1 MTQAPVSPDAERL
14 DPDKLSSATPAES
27 SAAPEADTSQR
38 QQEQQAEHKG
48 ARSVRSQLP
57 PRAALPIQQRQ
68 KLDELEN
75 QEWLDSLAFVLS
87 DAGDDRAA
95 QLLENLDHYA
105 YFHGAPI
112 QFKQNTPYINTI
124 DVEHQPVYPGDIEL
138 ELKMRNAIRWN
149 AVAMVIRANKAS
161 DGIGGHLATYASS
174 AELLEVGFNHFFRG
188 HGAGGSR
195 DLVFF
200 QGHASPGVYAR
211 SFLEGRLDEG
221 RLNRFRR
228 ELSKDGEGLSSYPH
242 PWLMPDYWE
251 FPTVSMGLGP
261 IQAIYQARFIKY
273 LENRGLKPAGDSK
286 VWAFLGDG
294 EMDEPQSIGALRFAA
309 YENLDNIVFVLNAN
323 LQRLDGPVRANSKV
337 IQEFE
342 ALFRGAG
349 WNVLKVVWD
358 GKWDEL
364 LSKDYNGTIVK
375 RFELLVDGESQRYAA
390 FGGKEL
396 REKFFNTPELQALID
411 GWSDA
416 DLELLNRG
424 GHDVNKI
431 YAAYKSAV
439 DHVGSPTVIIARTIK
454 GYGLGDSAQARNVA
468 HQVKKLD
475 FGALKNLRDALKLP
489 LSDDQVEHLEY
500 YHPGADSPEVKYA
513 MQRREALGGA
523 VPARIVDYVR
533 PTVPGAEF
541 YEEFAKGSGG
551 RAVSTTMA
559 MVQVISKLLRD
570 KELGRLIVPIV
581 PDEARTFGMDALVPR
596 IGIYSP
602 RGMTYT
608 PVDSGS
614 LMAYKESKDGQMLE
628 EGITEDGAMASFIAA
643 GTAYANHGV
652 PTIPFYVYYS
662 MFGLQRVGDLVWAA
676 GDQRTKG
683 FMVGATAGRTTL
695 AGEGLQHQDGNSMLQ
710 AYVVPNLKVYDPA
723 FAYEIAVIVEEGIRE
738 MYTEDQDVFYYVT
751 VENENYAQ
759 PTMPHLGDPEKQ
771 AAVVSGIMKGMY
783 RLLHGDVNSAPAVKG
798 KKAVAPLRAQLLA
811 SGPSMVAAQG
821 AVELLKGFG
830 VVSDLWSVTSYKALH
845 QDAVLTQRENMLH
858 PTSQPKESFLAQQLS
873 RENAPGVIV
882 SVSDYVKLGA
892 DGLNG
897 HLDRKIWTLG
907 TDGYGRS
914 EAREELRDFFE
925 VDAKHI
931 VVATLYALLRDGQIG
946 AEVVAKAIADYGI
959 DPERMAPVFR

>member
-1 MTQAPVSPDAERL
+1 MT
-14 DPDKLSSATPAES
+14 KTPEKPS
-27 SAAPEADTSQR
+27 T
-38 QQEQQAEHKG
+38 
-48 ARSVRSQLP
+48 
-57 PRAALPIQQRQ
+57 PRTRLPIQERQ
-68 KLDELEN
+68 KLNELET
-75 QEWLDSLAFVLS
+75 QEWLDSLAFVMA
-87 DAGDDRAA
+87 DAGDERAA
-95 QLLENLDHYA
+95 RLLEDLDHYA

-124 DVEHQPVYPGDIEL
+124 DVEAQPEYPGDVEL
-138 ELKMRNAIRWN
+138 ERKIRNIVRWN
-149 AVAMVIRANKAS
+149 AVAMVVKANKAS

-188 HGAGGSR
+188 HGAGESR

-200 QGHASPGVYAR
+200 QGHASPGVYSR
-211 SFLEGRLDEG
+211 SFLEGRFDAATLD
-221 RLNRFRR
+221 RFRR
-228 ELSKDGEGLSSYPH
+228 ELSPEGPGLSSYPH

-273 LENRGLKPAGDSK
+273 LENRGLKPKGDSK

-349 WNVLKVVWD
+349 WNVIKVVWD
-358 GKWDEL
+358 TKWDEL
-364 LSKDYNGTIVK
+364 LSKDYNGAIVK

-396 REKFFNTPELQALID
+396 REKFFNTPELQALIE

-424 GHDVNKI
+424 GHDVHKV
-431 YAAYKSAV
+431 YAAYESATR
-439 DHVGSPTVIIARTIK
+439 HQGSPTVIIARTVK
-454 GYGLGDSAQARNVA
+454 GYALGESAQGRNVA

-475 FGALKNLRDALKLP
+475 FHALKDLRTFLELP
-489 LSDDQVEHLEY
+489 LTDDQVEHLEY

-513 MQRREALGGA
+513 LERREALGGF
-523 VPARIVDYVR
+523 VPARVVNYPV
-533 PTVPGAEF
+533 PEVPGAEF
-541 YEEFAKGSGG
+541 YEEYARGSGE
-551 RAVSTTMA
+551 RQVSTTMA
-559 MVQVISKLLRD
+559 MVQVLSKLLRD
-570 KELGRLIVPIV
+570 KNIGKYVVPIV

-602 RGMTYT
+602 RGQTYT

-614 LMAYKESKDGQMLE
+614 LMAYKEAKDGQMLE

-643 GTAYANHGV
+643 GTAYAVHGV

-662 MFGLQRVGDLVWAA
+662 MFGMQRIGDLVWAA
-676 GDQRTKG
+676 ADQRTKG
-683 FMVGATAGRTTL
+683 FLVGATAGRTTL

-710 AYVVPNLKVYDPA
+710 AYVVPNLRVYDPA

-738 MYTEDQDVFYYVT
+738 MYVDGKDVFYYIT
-751 VENENYAQ
+751 VENENYVQ
-759 PTMPHLGDPEKQ
+759 LPMPQENRE
-771 AAVVSGIMKGMY
+771 AVVQGILKGLY
-783 RLLHGDVNSAPAVKG
+783 RLKRSEKG
-798 KKAVAPLRAQLLA
+798 GKLQAQILA
-811 SGPSMVAAQG
+811 SGPSMVAAQE
-821 AVELLKGFG
+821 AVTLLEGYG
-830 VVSDLWSVTSYKALH
+830 VAADLWSVTSYKALH
-845 QDAVLTQRENMLH
+845 QDALEVQRENMLH
-858 PTSQPKESFLAQQLS
+858 PLAEPKTSYVAQQLS
-873 RENAPGVIV
+873 RENAPGVLI

-897 HLDRKIWTLG
+897 HLDRKLWTLG
-907 TDGYGRS
+907 TDGFGRS

-931 VVATLYALLRDGQIG
+931 VVMTLYALLRDKKIKPD
-946 AEVVAKAIADYGI
+946 VVQKALTDFGI
-959 DPERMAPVFR
+959 DPERLSPVQR

>member
-1 MTQAPVSPDAERL
+1 MTR
-14 DPDKLSSATPAES
+14 TPEK
-27 SAAPEADTSQR
+27 PRTTLR
-38 QQEQQAEHKG
+38 QQ
-48 ARSVRSQLP
+48 L
-57 PRAALPIQQRQ
+57 ALPERQ
-68 KLDELEN
+68 KLNEQET
-75 QEWLDSLAFVLS
+75 QEWLDSLAYVLA
-87 DAGDDRAA
+87 DAGDERAA
-95 QLLENLDHYA
+95 ELLENLDHYA

-112 QFKQNTPYINTI
+112 LFKQNTPYLNTI
-124 DVEHQPVYPGDIEL
+124 DASQQPDYPGDVEL
-138 ELKMRNAIRWN
+138 ERRLRNIIRWN
-149 AVAMVIRANKAS
+149 AVAMVVRANKKS

-188 HGAGGSR
+188 HGAGQDR

-200 QGHASPGVYAR
+200 QGHASPGVYSR
-211 SFLEGRLDEG
+211 SFLEGRFDTATLD
-221 RLNRFRR
+221 RFRR
-228 ELSKDGEGLSSYPH
+228 ELSKDGPGLSSYPH

-273 LENRGLKPAGDSK
+273 LENRGLKEQGNAK

-358 GKWDEL
+358 SKWDEL
-364 LSKDYNGTIVK
+364 LQRDYNGTIVK

-396 REKFFNTPELQALID
+396 REKFFNTPQLQALIE

-424 GHDVNKI
+424 GHDVHKV

-439 DHVGSPTVIIARTIK
+439 EHTGSPTVIIARTVK
-454 GYGLGDSAQARNVA
+454 GYGLGESAQARNVA
-468 HQVKKLD
+468 HQVKKLE
-475 FGALKNLRDALKLP
+475 FSALKDLRSALELP
-489 LSDDQVEHLEY
+489 LTDDQVEHLEY
-500 YHPGADSPEVKYA
+500 YHPGPDSPEVKYA
-513 MQRREALGGA
+513 LERRAALGGA
-523 VPARIVDYVR
+523 VPQRVVAY
-533 PTVPGAEF
+533 PKLEVPGAEF
-541 YEEFAKGSGG
+541 YEEYARGSGE

-559 MVQVISKLLRD
+559 LVQVLSKLLRD
-570 KELGRLIVPIV
+570 KALGKYVVPIV

-602 RGMTYT
+602 RGQTYT

-614 LMAYKESKDGQMLE
+614 LMAYKEAKDGQMLE

-662 MFGLQRVGDLVWAA
+662 MFGMQRVGDLVWAA
-676 GDQRTKG
+676 ADQRTKG
-683 FMVGATAGRTTL
+683 FLVGATAGRTTL

-723 FAYEIAVIVEEGIRE
+723 FAYEIAVIVEEGIKQ
-738 MYTEDQDVFYYVT
+738 MYVQDRDIFYYLT
-751 VENENYAQ
+751 VENENYVQ
-759 PTMPHLGDPEKQ
+759 LPMPEPREETYQ
-771 AAVVSGIMKGMY
+771 GIVKGMY
-783 RLLHGDVNSAPAVKG
+783 RLQKSEFEGQ
-798 KKAVAPLRAQLLA
+798 LRAQLLA
-811 SGPSMVAAQG
+811 SGPSMPAALEAVRLLEGYGVAA
-821 AVELLKGFG
+821 
-830 VVSDLWSVTSYKALH
+830 DLWSVTSYKELH

-858 PTSQPKESFLAQQLS
+858 PIEEPKASYVAQQLS
-873 RENAPGVIV
+873 RENAPGVLV

-897 HLDRKIWTLG
+897 HLDRKLWTLG
-907 TDGYGRS
+907 TDGFGRS

-925 VDAKHI
+925 VDARHI
-931 VVATLYALLRDGQIG
+931 VVMTLYALLRDGQLG
-946 AEVVAKAIADYGI
+946 AEVVGRAIAEYGI